1 MNQMLIRARKS
12 VFLAT
17 GISLL
22 AMTSALVG
30 EVTVWSWD
38 PNFNGA
44 TMKRLKYLATYV
56 HGDKPE
62 TGKIKRLLEGD
73 F

>member
-22 AMTSALVG
+22 AMTSALAG
-30 EVTVWSWD
+30 EVTVLS
-38 PNFNGA
+38 
-44 TMKRLKYLATYV
+44 LI
-56 HGDKPE
+56 H
-62 TGKIKRLLEGD
+62 I
-73 F
+73 